1 MQSKEN
7 LKCILLEDY
16 LFEKIND
23 VKIKSEMLWL
33 YLRIVAMT
41 YEATQK
47 HDVDAVKQSFLDL
60 FKEDI
65 IFFDKKDQVQFIIN
79 NGVFDSIFENNVKL
93 SHTTQLKTIEEEQLE
108 TLPVPADA
116 NDLAIKIQEMV
127 DDTTEHIEDIVD
139 NVNAVVDNIENITET
154 LNSSSF
160 YAKLKTN
167 CNKVQGYLSH
177 CFGGGKTKD

>member
-7 LKCILLEDY
+7 LKCILLDNY

-23 VKIKSEMLWL
+23 VKIQSEMLWL

-47 HDVDAVKQSFLDL
+47 HDVDTVKQSFLDL

-65 IFFDKKDQVQFIIN
+65 IFFDKKDQIHFIIN
-79 NGVFDSIFENNVKL
+79 NGVFDSIFETNVKL
-93 SHTTQLKTIEEEQLE
+93 SHKTQLKPIEEEQLE
-108 TLPVPADA
+108 TLPVQDA

-154 LNSSSF
+154 LHSSSF
-160 YAKLKTN
+160 YAKLRTN